1 MSQLPTAA
9 EGGSLAIQ
17 AAGMAVN
24 HIDLET
30 TDRIRRAVTSA
41 NQAAL
46 AIKSQSESTSWK
58 VGRFTGLPIAIYQN
72 WLYEQNR
79 EWRFTDGTLCVLW
92 CVEFP
97 DARCDYAAKHHYIAS
112 TRREYNAGRHQA
124 DAPAVPSIAYE
135 RAAVR

>member
-1 MSQLPTAA
+1 MSQLPTPA
-9 EGGSLAIQ
+9 EGGSRAIQ

-30 TDRIRRAVTSA
+30 QDRIRGAVA
-41 NQAAL
+41 LADKAAL
-46 AIKSQSESTSWK
+46 AIKSHSESTSWK
-58 VGRFTGLPIAIYQN
+58 VGRFTGLPIGIYQN

-97 DARCDYAAKHHYIAS
+97 DARCDYADKRHYIAA

-124 DAPAVPSIAYE
+124 DAPAVPSIAYQ
-135 RAAVR
+135 RR